1 MIGDSSPTSLSRLLT
16 LALSLLLVPQTGRAQ
31 HSGHGQ
37 HEQATARPAARPG
50 PERLDRTVLRPPP
63 TISHRVVQN
72 GVVVDV
78 TMGRATRDTSGS
90 AIMLTHEDLLLGLRL
105 TDEKTGQ
112 PLAGREVGAWIDAK
126 VGRESAPADGCKTRI
141 NQFVQGKLFPE
152 GSLKAHADVDLN
164 SYFLL
169 TLNTTP
175 NITVIDPV
183 KGFGRTKLYTTVPLP
198 AIGEDWALDDERG
211 LLYVSLPSTNQ
222 LAVVNTADWKVMK
235 TIATPTQPGRIYMQ
249 PGTRNLW
256 ITHAGADARTVSVV
270 DLAQGKRVA
279 TIRTGAGA
287 HALAFSS
294 DGRRTFVTSDS
305 SGTVTIIDA
314 ETLVRLA
321 ERKVGPRPVDVA
333 YSSAEGAA
341 FVADAVSG
349 AVTRVDPTTYAIRKT
364 LVLAPGLGIVRFPP
378 AANHAMGGH
387 AGHAMG
393 SASGDRSRLGFVTNP
408 SADRLYIFDAT
419 TGTLIRKE
427 KIGDSPDKITFTQSF
442 AYIRSLRSP
451 TVSLIPLDAPIS
463 GGIGR
468 LDHFEAGRTPPADAG
483 TIGVGAAIVSAPEM
497 HDAVYVLNPKER
509 MVYYYHYMEGMPI
522 PSGGVTTYG
531 FQPKAVLVT
540 SRMLRETA
548 PGEYTATAK
557 LTSRGTY
564 DIVFLLAEPRVTG
577 CVEIALKANPAAY
590 RNRSPLEI
598 SLVGLKNTMR
608 VGDNVVRFQLID
620 ALSSLPRDS
629 ISDLVAVSM
638 TPAGWQGRMAATR
651 IGVGLYEISHPVPS
665 PGNYYVSLLS
675 SSAGLRATD
684 AAPFFFVV
692 PSSNTDAAPD
702 PSVTAP
708 DVERSRVVPE
718 PPARRDVSSAPR
730 PRFR

>member
-1 MIGDSSPTSLSRLLT
+1 MIGNHSPSSLPRLLT
-16 LALSLLLVPQTGRAQ
+16 LAMPLLLLPQLGRAQ
-31 HSGHGQ
+31 HSAHGQ
-37 HEQATARPAARPG
+37 HEQAAARPAARPA
-50 PERLDRTVLRPPP
+50 PERVDRAGPRPAPA
-63 TISHRVVQN
+63 ISHRVVQN

-78 TMGRATRDTSGS
+78 TMGRVTRDTSD
-90 AIMLTHEDLLLGLRL
+90 AATMLTHEDLHLGLRL

-112 PLAGREVGAWIDAK
+112 PLAGREIGAWIDAK
-126 VGRESAPADGCKTRI
+126 IGRASTPADGCKTRI

-183 KGFGRTKLYTTVPLP
+183 KGFGRTKLYTIVPLP
-198 AIGEDWALDDERG
+198 AVGEDWALDDERG
-211 LLYVSLPSTNQ
+211 LLYVSLPSKNQ

-235 TIATPTQPGRIYMQ
+235 TIATPSQPGRIYMQ

-256 ITHAGADARTVSVV
+256 LTHAGADARQVSVV
-270 DLAQGKRVA
+270 DLAQVKRVA

-287 HALAFSS
+287 HALAFST
-294 DGRRTFVTSDS
+294 DGRRAFVTSDS

-314 ETLVRLA
+314 EKLVRLA

-349 AVTRVDPTTYAIRKT
+349 TVTRVDPVTYAIRKT

-378 AANHAMGGH
+378 PADAAMGGH

-393 SASGDRSRLGFVTNP
+393 NASGDRSRLGFVTNP

-419 TGTLIRKE
+419 TGTLLRSE

-451 TVSLIPLDAPIS
+451 TVSLIPLDAPIT

-468 LDHFEAGRTPPADAG
+468 LDHFEAGRTPPAEAG

-557 LTSRGTY
+557 LTSRGKY

-598 SLVGLKNTMR
+598 SLVGIRNTMR
-608 VGDNVVRFQLID
+608 VGDNRVRFQLID
-620 ALSSLPRDS
+620 ALSGQPRDS
-629 ISDLVAVSM
+629 IADLVAVSI
-638 TPAGWQGRMAATR
+638 TPAGWQDRMPAAR
-651 IGVGLYEISHPVPS
+651 VGVGLYEISHRVPS

-675 SSAGLRATD
+675 ASAGLRATD
-684 AAPFFFVV
+684 AAPFFFSV

-702 PSVTAP
+702 ASPAAP
-708 DVERSRVVPE
+708 DVERSRGVPE
-718 PPARRDVSSAPR
+718 PPAREHGSSAPR
-730 PRFR
+730 RDFR